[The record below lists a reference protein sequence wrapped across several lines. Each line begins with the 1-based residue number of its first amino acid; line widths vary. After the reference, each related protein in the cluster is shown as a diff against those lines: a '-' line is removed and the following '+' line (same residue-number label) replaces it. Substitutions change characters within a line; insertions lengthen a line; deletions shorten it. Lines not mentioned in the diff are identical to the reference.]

1 MEPVLRA
8 FIVYALLFLIFR
20 ISGRRTLAQITPFD
34 LVLTLIIGESI
45 QGALVDDDR
54 SLTGAFLIVITLV
67 GLDIILSIAKVR
79 SRRVARLLDGLP
91 VLVIDRGTMLRDAM
105 RRERVD
111 ESDILTAAREQQA
124 LSRVEDIEYAV
135 LEETGKL
142 GILPRDRQPR

>member
-8 FIVYALLFLIFR
+8 FVVYALLFLIFR

-54 SLTGAFLIVITLV
+54 SLTGTFLIVITLV

-79 SRRVARLLDGLP
+79 SKRIARLLDGLP
-91 VLVIDRGTMLRDAM
+91 VLVIDRGKQVTDAM
-105 RRERVD
+105 ARERVD
-111 ESDILTAAREQQA
+111 EGDIVTAAREHRGIA
-124 LSRVEDIEYAV
+124 RVAEIEYAV
-135 LEETGKL
+135 LEDTGRI
-142 GILPRDRQPR
+142 GVLPYERKSR